1 MTEDG
6 EKSFSNEI
14 NKANLS
20 LKELIANAKQKLE
33 NNYDKINKEDEA
45 EQRREAEARIN
56 EKAKNIDINVPVP
69 DYSLYDTKNLQEELA
84 ANMSDLFKADE
95 EDEDVKTFVPSS
107 KCQEEKKE
115 EKEPVK
121 ETAPVVSVNTDIADE
136 AENTETSDDDDQIE
150 GQMDIT
156 EWMQSVREEK
166 YGKQDTREFSKSEL
180 ERYLDEKEEKSAAYE
195 KMVERKKA
203 EALAA
208 GKEIGKEEAKQVA
221 LAQMAVDSARMDLAI
236 RTGKAAARL
245 EQEAAKA
252 AVAVTKKA
260 PVNAEEP
267 SEEIPLVTAQI
278 PTVSE
283 SMISDINSIM
293 NDDNN
298 KEEGDEA
305 VAQQEQLRALS
316 QKKQFHLLD
325 RTDSR
330 RVWKNI
336 IQTTMKSK
344 KKKIRSLQESLPR
357 YSESTGICQDLRSS
371 LLIYS
376 IQSMMRCRL
385 IHLKWAI
392 FSFLVIQVQIRQIWQ
407 EQL

>member
-1 MTEDG
+1 
-6 EKSFSNEI
+6 
-14 NKANLS
+14 
-20 LKELIANAKQKLE
+20 
-33 NNYDKINKEDEA
+33 
-45 EQRREAEARIN
+45 
-56 EKAKNIDINVPVP
+56 
-69 DYSLYDTKNLQEELA
+69 
-84 ANMSDLFKADE
+84 
-95 EDEDVKTFVPSS
+95 
-107 KCQEEKKE
+107 
-115 EKEPVK
+115 
-121 ETAPVVSVNTDIADE
+121 
-136 AENTETSDDDDQIE
+136 
-150 GQMDIT
+150 
-156 EWMQSVREEK
+156 
-166 YGKQDTREFSKSEL
+166 
-180 ERYLDEKEEKSAAYE
+180 
-195 KMVERKKA
+195 
-203 EALAA
+203 
-208 GKEIGKEEAKQVA
+208 
-221 LAQMAVDSARMDLAI
+221 MAVDSARMDLAI

-305 VAQQEQLRALS
+305 VAQQEAAAGVEPEETVPFTRQNRQPES
-316 QKKQFHLLD
+316 MEEYN
-325 RTDSR
+325 TDNDE
-330 RVWKNI
+330 VEEE
-336 IQTTMKSK
+336 
-344 KKKIRSLQESLPR
+344 KIRSLQESLPR